1 MLVAIVCFV
10 FRTSARILVPVSDM
24 NPRAIA
30 DSGTSHVH
38 QAALYDT
45 KAAKP
50 VSLRLAAG
58 EITAV
63 EAHDER
69 SLPSMSQYHFA
80 H

>member
-1 MLVAIVCFV
+1 
-10 FRTSARILVPVSDM
+10 M
-24 NPRAIA
+24 NPMAIA
-30 DSGTSHVH
+30 DSGAPHVILP
-38 QAALYDT
+38 QTALHDT

-50 VSLRLAAG
+50 ASLRLAAG

-63 EAHDER
+63 EAHR